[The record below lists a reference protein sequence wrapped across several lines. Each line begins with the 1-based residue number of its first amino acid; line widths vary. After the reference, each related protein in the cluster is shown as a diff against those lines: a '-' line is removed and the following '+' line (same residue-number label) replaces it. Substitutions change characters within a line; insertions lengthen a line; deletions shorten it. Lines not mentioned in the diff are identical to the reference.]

1 MKRVLIASIVFLGLL
16 TLTACSTTD
25 TIEITT
31 IEEELNVAL
40 VDRPRPLRL
49 NDVNFR
55 VVSAAN
61 LEEFV
66 REYENGNDQAW
77 FMITPRS
84 YENLALN
91 LAELRRYIRQQ
102 ENILIYYESFA
113 EN

>member
-1 MKRVLIASIVFLGLL
+1 MNKLVITGIAFLGIL
-16 TLTACSTTD
+16 TLSACTTTD
-25 TIEITT
+25 RIEVSTV
-31 IEEELNVAL
+31 EEQLNISI
-40 VDRPRPLRL
+40 VDRPRPLNL

-77 FMITPRS
+77 FMISPRD

-91 LAELRRYIRQQ
+91 LAELRRYIRQSN
-102 ENILIYYESFA
+102 EIIVYYESFA